1 MPVCTVTD
9 NPAPVEFKLSAI
21 GSTPKLAI
29 VDDASKVTFE
39 RLLLNRA
46 DNKRITL
53 ASRSALPLAWKVR
66 ADDLAAVER
75 VSDLIDAIGFDVVHG
90 GGLAESWRIERD
102 TPGYIP
108 HFTAEQ
114 LRQKLAEATRQPAA

>member
-1 MPVCTVTD
+1 MCTVTD

-29 VDDASKVTFE
+29 VDDASTVTFE

-53 ASRSALPLAWKVR
+53 ASRSALPPRGRCAPTTSPPSR
-66 ADDLAAVER
+66 ARAA
-75 VSDLIDAIGFDVVHG
+75 
-90 GGLAESWRIERD
+90 
-102 TPGYIP
+102 P
-108 HFTAEQ
+108 TASPTS
-114 LRQKLAEATRQPAA
+114 RSRRRRG